1 VAAVRVLAR
10 AEWEAQLRQLKCWPY
25 IGANPLRTA
34 EDWETEHGFLF
45 FVPMDNAE
53 GRLRFDDLNTVLV
66 QIAKLKPDIE
76 DSGILVPHKQ
86 QGRPFHHGPPFWS

>member
-1 VAAVRVLAR
+1 MHDVIPALEMLLKANFNLLAHVSPLGYGNYELIAVRVLAR

-45 FVPMDNAE
+45 FVPMDNAR
-53 GRLRFDDLNTVLV
+53 GGFASMT
-66 QIAKLKPDIE
+66 
-76 DSGILVPHKQ
+76 
-86 QGRPFHHGPPFWS
+86 